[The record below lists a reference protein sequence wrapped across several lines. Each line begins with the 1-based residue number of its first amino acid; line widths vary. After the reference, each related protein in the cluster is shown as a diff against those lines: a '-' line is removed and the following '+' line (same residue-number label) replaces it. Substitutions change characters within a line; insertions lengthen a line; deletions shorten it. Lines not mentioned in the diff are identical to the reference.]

1 MSNDMNKVLA
11 LDNCATEGSY
21 IKQSQEKAKEL
32 LKTIDNQY
40 KKLVWAKDYF
50 YREQSYMEKGE
61 LKIFTIALPD
71 LHNIGIEVD
80 KNLKKEYIINRF
92 IRQCPDLAKYKLK
105 V

>member
-11 LDNCATEGSY
+11 LDNWAMEGSY

-32 LKTIDNQY
+32 LKTIDNKH
-40 KKLVWAKDYF
+40 KKLVLAKDYF

-61 LKIFTIALPD
+61 LKIFTISLPY

-80 KNLKKEYIINRF
+80 KTLKKEYIINRF
-92 IRQCPDLAKYKLK
+92 IRHCPDLAKYKLK
-105 V
+105 

>member
-11 LDNCATEGSY
+11 LDNWALEGSY
-21 IKQSQEKAKEL
+21 IKQSQVKAKEL
-32 LKTIDNQY
+32 LKTIDNKH

-61 LKIFTIALPD
+61 LKIFTISLPD

-105 V
+105 

>member
-1 MSNDMNKVLA
+1 MINEMNKVLA
-11 LDNCATEGSY
+11 LDNWAMEGSY
-21 IKQSQEKAKEL
+21 IKQSQQKARDLLEK
-32 LKTIDNQY
+32 IDNKH

-80 KNLKKEYIINRF
+80 KTLKKEYIINRF
-92 IRQCPDLAKYKLK
+92 IRNCPDLAKYKLK
-105 V
+105 